1 MSAVGSPGPAGRHG
15 TRQRQSRGYPKI
27 FRVSLATREVGQ
39 IGAIDTEPSY
49 RQNGRLRD
57 IISAAEVYTEL
68 NEYLAAGVARSGLDL
83 LQLFPTPEDARRF
96 SDGMPSTRVAVS
108 LKTHFHKNKQ
118 HNWNTHD
125 MHDIDALAVAMP
137 YCDAVFTDNA
147 VWNALTSSPELNVF
161 GTERWTSTKPS
172 SLAAAPAAT
181 KSSEPPGTR
190 PPAGNREPPQHAR
203 PGRPTPQPPRA
214 TPAGRCARH
223 GNA

>member
-1 MSAVGSPGPAGRHG
+1 LARRAQPAATAHGNANHVATPKFFGYLLQRAKLVRSARSTPNP
-15 TRQRQSRGYPKI
+15 
-27 FRVSLATREVGQ
+27 
-39 IGAIDTEPSY
+39 AIDKTGDYETS
-49 RQNGRLRD
+49 
-57 IISAAEVYTEL
+57 SAPQRCTPKL

-181 KSSEPPGTR
+181 KSSESPGTR
-190 PPAGNREPPQHAR
+190 PPAGNREPAQHAR
-203 PGRPTPQPPRA
+203 PGRPTPQPARA